1 MTGALAKELRARAAT
16 VKVRERNGRWVAGWY
31 DDRFSPSAASG
42 DLGFY
47 ADTPEEAV
55 RFLLGYVFNTLT
67 TKGD

>member
-1 MTGALAKELRARAAT
+1 MTEAQAGELRTRAST

-47 ADTPEEAV
+47 AGTPEEAV
-55 RFLLGYVFNTLT
+55 RLLLGYVFDALT